1 MKKTIKLLD
10 LDCAVCA
17 SKIEEAVK
25 KLDGVSDV
33 SVSFIAQK
41 LSFEAND
48 TDMEKIIE
56 QITKTVK
63 RVEPDCALVL

>member
-48 TDMEKIIE
+48 TDMDRIIE